1 MKDLTELKEKIVS
14 TESVKQLV
22 QILGSETKDHIRLE
36 GLKGAINSFLIA
48 YGHSAHQKNFLI
60 IAEEKESA
68 AYLLNDLENIN
79 ADNKPLFF
87 PDSFKRP
94 AYFEVLNKT
103 NVLQRTET
111 VNKFTQS
118 SAPKIIVSY
127 PEALFEKVVAPEILQ
142 ENQMIITKG
151 E

>member
-22 QILGSETKDHIRLE
+22 QILGSETKDHIRLK

-79 ADNKPLFF
+79 ADNIGSRRNMSSNNDDNTD
-87 PDSFKRP
+87 DSMSNYSFLRD
-94 AYFEVLNKT
+94 T
-103 NVLQRTET
+103 C
-111 VNKFTQS
+111 
-118 SAPKIIVSY
+118 
-127 PEALFEKVVAPEILQ
+127 
-142 ENQMIITKG
+142 
-151 E
+151 